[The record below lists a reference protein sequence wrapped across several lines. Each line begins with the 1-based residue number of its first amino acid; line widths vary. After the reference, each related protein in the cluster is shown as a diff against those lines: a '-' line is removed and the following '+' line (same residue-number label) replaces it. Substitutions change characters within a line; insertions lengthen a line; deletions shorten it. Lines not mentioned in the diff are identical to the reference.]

1 MNQQQYPNKGTI
13 EKQAINEIS
22 FSKSVEKVY
31 RLGRDGTEKHSSF
44 RGRVLT
50 QRREERKENGI
61 YFRSLRRN
69 QQFSYIYFQNLR
81 NFY

>member
-31 RLGRDGTEKHSSF
+31 RLGRDGTGTSKKILRLKDEITNQIFSKNSSSVQIF
-44 RGRVLT
+44 
-50 QRREERKENGI
+50 KC
-61 YFRSLRRN
+61 
-69 QQFSYIYFQNLR
+69 FSKYLELLKT
-81 NFY
+81 